1 MDFFM
6 IENGKQAGPMTIAQ
20 LAERHITSETLV
32 WREGMADW
40 EPAWKVPELRYI
52 LKEQHSQNTPNQQG
66 EGPAV
71 PPIPP
76 SYGEGRQQEHASAQ
90 DSQTY
95 TQRGAR
101 NPRPKQP
108 NHHLGLKIVG
118 GLIIAL
124 LVVLMLTNPSKEDHE
139 NAIRTEVS
147 KAIDKSDALSG
158 NDIFSQGFKMMARMV
173 AGSVLDSALDQLFE
187 YHSYLFFSK
196 GTVTLDGKSHTISY
210 GLFGKVMTMNADDMV
225 KALEKDH
232 LQIEESSSTTSSDD
246 SSFSQTDDSQDEGN
260 ESMDEAGQTDNNAS
274 DGSIQQ
280 RLEDKTNDAV
290 DKVKD
295 KVRKKVEDKINQKI
309 DEVTDSSTIEKLID
323 KILGL
328 F

>member
-6 IENGKQAGPMTIAQ
+6 IENGKQTGPMTIAQ

-40 EPAWKVPELRYI
+40 KPAWKVPELRYI
-52 LKEQHSQNTPNQQG
+52 LEEQHSQNAPNQQG

-76 SYGEGRQQEHASAQ
+76 SYREGRQQEYASSQ
-90 DSQTY
+90 GSQTY
-95 TQRGAR
+95 TPRGDR
-101 NPRPKQP
+101 EPRPKQP
-108 NHHLGLKIVG
+108 SHHLGLKIVG

-124 LVVLMLTNPSKEDHE
+124 LIVLMLTNPSKEDHE

-232 LQIEESSSTTSSDD
+232 LQVEESSSTTSSDD
-246 SSFSQTDDSQDEGN
+246 SGFSQPNDNQDEGN
-260 ESMDEAGQTDNNAS
+260 ESMDEAAQTDNNAS

>member
-20 LAERHITSETLV
+20 LAERHITPETLV
-32 WREGMADW
+32 WRKGMADW

-52 LKEQHSQNTPNQQG
+52 LDELHAQNNPNQQG
-66 EGPAV
+66 EGAAV
-71 PPIPP
+71 PPVPP
-76 SYGEGRQQEHASAQ
+76 RQQEGRQQEGRQQEHPS
-90 DSQTY
+90 
-95 TQRGAR
+95 
-101 NPRPKQP
+101 
-108 NHHLGLKIVG
+108 HHLGPKIAG
-118 GLIIAL
+118 GLIIVL
-124 LVVLMLTNPSKEDHE
+124 LVVLALTNPSKEDHE
-139 NAIRTEVS
+139 NAIRTEVG
-147 KAIDKSDALSG
+147 KAIDKSDALGG

-173 AGSVLDSALDQLFE
+173 AGTVLDSALDQIFE

-210 GLFGKVMTMNADDMV
+210 GVFGKVMSMNADDMV

-232 LQIEESSSTTSSDD
+232 LRIEESSASSSSD
-246 SSFSQTDDSQDEGN
+246 
-260 ESMDEAGQTDNNAS
+260 EADQPDINTA

-280 RLEDKTNDAV
+280 RLEDKTSDAV

-295 KVRKKVEDKINQKI
+295 KMRKKVEDKINQKI